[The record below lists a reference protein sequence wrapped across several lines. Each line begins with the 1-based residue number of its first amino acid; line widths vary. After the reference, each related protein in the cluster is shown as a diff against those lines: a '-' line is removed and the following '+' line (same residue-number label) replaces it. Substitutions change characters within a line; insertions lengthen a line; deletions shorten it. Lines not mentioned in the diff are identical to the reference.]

1 MFCDGGHVSP
11 PDSLNGGTTAPYSFI
26 RSKRASAGQARL
38 RHSTCRRWEESRK
51 WMRSRRLEFEAPRLF
66 GSRDLLELVHTKN
79 VIELSVLHFERDG
92 RSTQEY
98 ELTRNDFDE
107 TEKRDRVF
115 ALSLLYSGA
124 RLIFD
129 VAPARG
135 DWGIRRLASMWNDRR
150 GSADTVHVSV
160 GRRDA
165 GITAKA
171 GLIQINDQMRDRTLA
186 SNKPPH
192 PTRAA
197 ALSPGSVASSLSRLP
212 TRDPDG
218 RGTAG

>member
-1 MFCDGGHVSP
+1 
-11 PDSLNGGTTAPYSFI
+11 
-26 RSKRASAGQARL
+26 
-38 RHSTCRRWEESRK
+38 
-51 WMRSRRLEFEAPRLF
+51 MRSRRLESEAPRLF

-98 ELTRNDFDE
+98 ELTRNDSKRLKSE
-107 TEKRDRVF
+107 TACSRSRF
-115 ALSLLYSGA
+115 LYSGQ
-124 RLIFD
+124 RLIFH
-129 VAPARG
+129 VAAARG

-212 TRDPDG
+212 TRTADG

>member
-1 MFCDGGHVSP
+1 
-11 PDSLNGGTTAPYSFI
+11 
-26 RSKRASAGQARL
+26 
-38 RHSTCRRWEESRK
+38 
-51 WMRSRRLEFEAPRLF
+51 
-66 GSRDLLELVHTKN
+66 LLELVHTKN

-98 ELTRNDFDE
+98 ELTRNDSMRLKNE
-107 TEKRDRVF
+107 TVF
-115 ALSLLYSGA
+115 SRSRFLYSGQ
-124 RLIFD
+124 RLIFH
-129 VAPARG
+129 VAAARG

-192 PTRAA
+192 PTPLGPP
-197 ALSPGSVASSLSRLP
+197 LSPQDRWPLLC
-212 TRDPDG
+212 
-218 RGTAG
+218 RGYPRGQPMGAEPQADFAA